1 MRTNLEDNGMYE
13 IVTAAREHALNL
25 REDIGKS
32 STRVEHIRLTQLAL
46 EAERLQEAIENL
58 YTKMT
63 AASSEE

>member
-1 MRTNLEDNGMYE
+1 MSSNLEDNGMYE
-13 IVTAAREHALNL
+13 VLEAAREHTANL

-63 AASSEE
+63 AASPEE

>member
-1 MRTNLEDNGMYE
+1 MRTNVEDNGMYE

-46 EAERLQEAIENL
+46 EAERLQEAIEIL
-58 YTKMT
+58 YSKMT
-63 AASSEE
+63 AADTK